1 MGEQS
6 NRGSARSGNEDRL
19 RRLREADFAV
29 IDAQLYRDIYPDCAQ
44 AEQYLAEMRKE
55 RRRAMEEFEQQYGSL
70 TIYGDGAA
78 CSVTPWKY
86 EAN

>member
-1 MGEQS
+1 MGENL
-6 NRGSARSGNEDRL
+6 NRSTVRSENGDRL

-55 RRRAMEEFEQQYGSL
+55 RRRATEEFEQQYGSL